1 MVETRAAPRHRLSRP
16 AKIEF
21 GGWEVDCV
29 LRDLSLTGASL
40 EVSSQS
46 DIPEEFNLV
55 VPADGLNLPCR
66 VVRRAGYRIGVA
78 FRLGPID

>member
-1 MVETRAAPRHRLSRP
+1 MVETRAAPRYRLLKP

-21 GGWEVDCV
+21 GRVEVDCV
-29 LRDLSLTGASL
+29 LRDLSLTGAAL

-46 DIPEEFNLV
+46 GIPEEFNLV

-66 VVRRAGYRIGVA
+66 VVWRKVYRIGVA
-78 FRLGPID
+78 FRLGPTD

>member
-1 MVETRAAPRHRLSRP
+1 MVETRAAPRYRLSKP

-21 GGWEVDCV
+21 GGWEVDCL

-46 DIPEEFNLV
+46 GIPEEFNLV
-55 VPADGLNLPCR
+55 VPADGLNLRCH
-66 VVRRAGYRIGVA
+66 VVRRTSYRIGVA
-78 FRLGPID
+78 FRLGPTD